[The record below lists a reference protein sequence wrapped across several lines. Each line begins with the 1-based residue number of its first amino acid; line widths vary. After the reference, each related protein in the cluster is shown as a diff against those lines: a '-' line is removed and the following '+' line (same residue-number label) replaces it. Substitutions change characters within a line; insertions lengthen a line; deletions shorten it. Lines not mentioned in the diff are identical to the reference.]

1 MNNWTKTFKSLMNSD
16 ADINVSI
23 TDGKEVSTYLSDVKL
38 THLDRLSHQM
48 VESMIHDSSESDIEY
63 LR

>member
-1 MNNWTKTFKSLMNSD
+1 MNNWTKTFKSLMNSG

-38 THLDRLSHQM
+38 THLDRLSNQM

>member
-1 MNNWTKTFKSLMNSD
+1 MNSG

-48 VESMIHDSSESDIEY
+48 VESMIHDSGESDIEY